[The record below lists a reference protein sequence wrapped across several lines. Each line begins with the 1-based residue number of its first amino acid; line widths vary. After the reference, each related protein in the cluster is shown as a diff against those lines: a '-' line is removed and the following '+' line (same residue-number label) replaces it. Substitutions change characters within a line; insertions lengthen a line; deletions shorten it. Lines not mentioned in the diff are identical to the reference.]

1 MPDASQEKLSSKSE
15 PPINSLL
22 RPARRVLFIVGAIVG
37 IIELVQHFILN
48 DFEINLYLIGEVAI
62 YFLALPAVG
71 WILLGY
77 LERSEKM
84 GVQSVQTLQQQT
96 ELNRM
101 LGSASEWNEVVQASV
116 EFPHF
121 VLPMERAQLFLDINN
136 DGLLEAAGS
145 WTKQSGYSYQPAPDV
160 YRYPCSACSDF
171 GITTFHRTDP
181 LDTALRMP
189 EGRQIYC
196 LPLAVSGRS
205 LGVIQFDVASDVTPT
220 FSQIQALN
228 NGAVVIEMAVERA
241 NLRSTALT
249 QDFAHQED
257 RKHIAQDLHDTLGQ
271 NIAYLRLKL
280 DELLLEEDPS
290 LLITTIQQEL
300 EHMRDVADQAYQ
312 QMRQAL
318 IDLHEDQTIQDPAK
332 EALKRALMI
341 GKRSDF
347 KVNFEETGESQPLD
361 GHVNRQLIYVLREGL
376 HNIEKH
382 SRASEVNLAFHW
394 QPDHLE
400 VILKDNGI
408 GFDGSNV
415 DQSLH
420 FGLEIMRERIA
431 SAHGRLE
438 VLSKPDPGTTIS
450 IHLPVRKL
458 VLAQDS

>member
-1 MPDASQEKLSSKSE
+1 MPQTNFEKLISIDE
-15 PPINSLL
+15 PPKRSLI
-22 RPARRVLFIVGAIVG
+22 RPARRVLFIIGAIVG
-37 IIELVQHFILN
+37 IMELIQHFILN
-48 DFEINLYLIGEVAI
+48 SFEINLYLITEVGI

-84 GVQSVQTLQQQT
+84 GAQSVQTLQQQT

-121 VLPMERAQLFLDINN
+121 VLPMERAQLFLDI
-136 DGLLEAAGS
+136 DGDGHLEAAGS
-145 WTKQSGYSYQPAPDV
+145 WSKQNGYSPQPAPDV
-160 YRYPCSACSDF
+160 HLYTCKACTDF

-181 LDTALRMP
+181 LDTTIQMP

-196 LPLAVSGRS
+196 LPLAVNGQS
-205 LGVIQFDVASDVTPT
+205 LGVIQLDVASDVAPT
-220 FSQIQALN
+220 FAQIQALN
-228 NGAVVIEMAVERA
+228 NGAVVTEMAVERA

-249 QDFAHQED
+249 QDIANQED

-280 DELLLEEDPS
+280 DELLLEEDPF

-300 EHMRDVADQAYQ
+300 GHMRDVADQSYQ

-318 IDLHEDQTIQDPAK
+318 IDLHEEQAIQDLAK
-332 EALKRALMI
+332 EALKRALVI
-341 GKRSDF
+341 GNRSNF
-347 KVNFEETGESQPLD
+347 KVNFEETGETQPLD

-382 SRASEVNLAFHW
+382 SHASEVNLAFHW

-400 VILKDNGI
+400 VILRDNGL
-408 GFDGSNV
+408 GFDGTNV
-415 DQSLH
+415 DHSLH
-420 FGLEIMRERIA
+420 FGLEIMQERIN
-431 SAHGRLE
+431 SVQGRLE
-438 VLSKPDPGTTIS
+438 IISKSGSGTTIS
-450 IHLPVRKL
+450 IHLPVRRP
-458 VLAQDS
+458 VPAQDS